1 MRRFYPSKQSSNFQL
16 VTGILDY
23 HVDISKSFS
32 HSNARSSERRAHQG
46 YRNLKST
53 EQHHPLDVRVRALV
67 PLLSPLPSL
76 SLCGINHYTGP
87 RNVNLRRINTDKY
100 ETVQQSRKGEV
111 LKEPSRPRSVHHQP
125 RNSRGKER
133 SRRRGDIYFQPV
145 PRVAATSSM
154 QGDDEGKGTGS
165 LFPPSASLFRLPYP
179 PPLSLLSFSSSFLR
193 RITRRFSFS
202 GRLFGRSSRSSSRF
216 AKENWW
222 WWTGW
227 RGKFVY
233 LNDDLCLRV
242 RGTI

>member
-53 EQHHPLDVRVRALV
+53 EQHHPIDVRVRALV

-100 ETVQQSRKGEV
+100 ETVQQSRKGGGIKGTQQAE
-111 LKEPSRPRSVHHQP
+111 ECAPSTTKLERQRTFSSPRRYLFSACAESCRDVVDA
-125 RNSRGKER
+125 RG
-133 SRRRGDIYFQPV
+133 RRR
-145 PRVAATSSM
+145 
-154 QGDDEGKGTGS
+154 
-165 LFPPSASLFRLPYP
+165 
-179 PPLSLLSFSSSFLR
+179 
-193 RITRRFSFS
+193 
-202 GRLFGRSSRSSSRF
+202 
-216 AKENWW
+216 
-222 WWTGW
+222 
-227 RGKFVY
+227 
-233 LNDDLCLRV
+233 
-242 RGTI
+242 